1 MVEGDKGLEG
11 DEAVL
16 CKIIMVACICQKLTK
31 NSTP

>member
-1 MVEGDKGLEG
+1 MVEGDEGLEG

-16 CKIIMVACICQKLTK
+16 CKIIMVACICQKLK